1 MKTLRFGIIGCGL
14 MGREFASAAA
24 RWAHL
29 LEMNIKP
36 EIVAVCD
43 TNFAL
48 TEWFTQNFVSVRQ
61 AVTDYHTLLENPDID
76 AIYCAVPHNLHAQL
90 YSDIINAKK
99 HLLGEKPF
107 GMDASANAQIM
118 QTISANPDLIVRC
131 SSEFVFFPAVQR
143 IFALAQAGA
152 FGRIVEFEAGFWH
165 ASDLDPNKPINWK
178 RMVAINGEYGVMG
191 DLGFHVV
198 HLPARLGVQLHDVR
212 AILSNIV
219 TERPDPS
226 GSLVPCETWDNA
238 HLLCSASLNGQAFPA
253 MLTTKRIA
261 PSETNTWFV
270 RIVGSSLSAEFS
282 TKRPKTLRLLP
293 YQSGQAQAWQE
304 LDLGYESVYKTITG
318 AIFEFGFTDAILQ
331 MWAAF
336 CDEVAGNTPRFGC
349 GTPQEAALSHKLFT
363 AALESHKHTKVV
375 VL

>member
-29 LEMNIKP
+29 LEMNVKP

-48 TEWFTQNFVSVRQ
+48 TEWFTQNFASVRQ

-293 YQSGQAQAWQE
+293 YQSGQPQAWQE

-349 GTPQEAALSHKLFT
+349 GTPQEAALSHRLFT
-363 AALESHKHTKVV
+363 AALESHKHNKVV

>member
-1 MKTLRFGIIGCGL
+1 
-14 MGREFASAAA
+14 
-24 RWAHL
+24 
-29 LEMNIKP
+29 
-36 EIVAVCD
+36 
-43 TNFAL
+43 
-48 TEWFTQNFVSVRQ
+48 
-61 AVTDYHTLLENPDID
+61 
-76 AIYCAVPHNLHAQL
+76 
-90 YSDIINAKK
+90 
-99 HLLGEKPF
+99 
-107 GMDASANAQIM
+107 MDASANAQIM

-293 YQSGQAQAWQE
+293 YQSGQPQAWQE

-318 AIFEFGFTDAILQ
+318 AIF
-331 MWAAF
+331 
-336 CDEVAGNTPRFGC
+336 GC
-349 GTPQEAALSHKLFT
+349 GTPQEAALSHRLFT
-363 AALESHKHTKVV
+363 AALESHKHNKVV